1 MELKLLT
8 KFVSIFFLLMFFPVL
23 LSAQVVIKNQ
33 GFDVAVADNWNFT
46 STADGG
52 QIQTNNARL
61 ASAPNALRLRASSGS
76 QDPFI
81 TLADQSLAGFSN
93 VFLSIAYAS
102 DGTPDLNDDLVLQI
116 STSNDGV
123 TYGAFNN
130 FTLIAGENG
139 TGDDLQFGN
148 TLASGPATNPF
159 SLDISSTFPTATH
172 IRVQVQFNQAGN
184 DGNNDFYFI
193 DDITLTGL
201 ISGSNEMDIFGQGNP
216 VADGSIAPI
225 ASNGTDFGST
235 QINNGMV
242 MRSFTVKNNGDQ
254 LLNLTGS
261 PDVSITGD
269 TDFTIISQPAFDNLN
284 GGQEVVF
291 QIEFAPTSVGLKTA
305 TISIANDDTDENPYT
320 FVVNGSGI
328 QTFIDT
334 DGDGVTNDI
343 DIDDDNDGIPDTVE
357 QDNCAANPVSN
368 IIEQVFINET
378 FGAGTNRVQI
388 NANIPTA
395 STNYCYE
402 DGTSNPTPCTNGG
415 TTNSPTQPL
424 NLNDGEYTVFNS
436 AQIASWAAQFW
447 YTGPDHTTGDT
458 NGRMAL
464 FNAAIAPG
472 EFYRTIITGAFPN
485 LPITYD
491 FWAINLD
498 RDNAPD
504 IANRLRPNILVEFR
518 DLSGNLITSIT
529 TGDIAP
535 SSAASDQPTDWH
547 NFTANITLGNITEFE
562 VIFINNTIGGLGN
575 DLALDDIVIKQTFCN
590 SDNDQ
595 TPDVFDLDADNDG
608 IPDITEVGFGQ
619 LSGGKATMDLSA
631 LGPWVDANGNGLHDS
646 IDPFVAGFNIIS
658 TDGDGIL
665 DQFDLDSDNDGLFD
679 VDEAG
684 YGDGDVNGDGMG
696 DGDDSDDD
704 GILDIFD
711 FFVGFGNLGQP
722 LPINSDGDTF
732 VSTLGSIPLYD
743 YMEIDSDNDGIFD
756 LANELHSGL
765 DANNDGIIDGS
776 ADVDKD
782 GILDAFDTSTLV
794 FGSPRDLNE
803 PLYIE
808 FDGRNDY
815 IQESQDILQGLV
827 GATVMAWIKPTD
839 VSQSPV
845 IIGEENFIFS
855 VINTN
860 RLRLNINGV
869 NFNSNSGVNIPLNT
883 WTHVA
888 AVFDGANSLAKIYKN
903 GVLVGSQSISGV
915 INATANNVFRI
926 GRNPL
931 PSGTNYFKG
940 SIDEARV
947 FNVALTT
954 AQIQKMVYQELFIN
968 GSNLQGTIIPID
980 IPGLTAAN
988 LVRYYRMDTYKDDIA
1003 DDLTTPTVDLG
1014 TGAKIFNVKTI
1025 RRQTAPMPFITKQ
1038 SGNLSTAVDDSANG
1052 VLGTDATAND
1062 WSIVDARHDINMT
1075 TSDGDLGLIVRPGVT
1090 ITVDNDSELKNDW
1103 YLKLDGSIDLLGESQ
1118 LVQTDI
1124 SQLDVTSAG
1133 SIKRRQQGTADRY
1146 TYNYFSMPVS
1156 QMSTTSNNLGNAL
1169 SGMLKTTAGNVQYSY
1184 TINPPAVQTNPITL
1198 ASRWFY
1204 IFDNQGASDI
1214 TNWVQIAPTDNV
1226 KAGLGFT
1233 MKGPGMGAVTDLYEY
1248 IFEGKPNSGDISVAV
1263 STGNQVLVGN
1273 PFGSALDANKFID
1286 DNIGVS
1292 SPANNSIDGTL
1303 YFWEHFG
1310 GGSHLLK
1317 EYEGGYATYTKAG
1330 GVLALQHPDLFN
1342 PSSPVGSKTPTQY
1355 IPVGQGFFVTAD
1367 ADGGNVVFKNS
1378 QRTFVT
1384 EGSGSSVFTKA
1395 PEGREITA
1403 LGLGTQTA
1411 QSQTAQTVI
1420 ENPNE
1425 PLVRKA
1431 GQQAVADTLRRVWL
1445 NFITPTGFRRQ
1456 VLVAFTDKATSG
1468 EDPGYDALMIDK
1480 GPNDLYW
1487 KINDKDYVIQAVPP
1501 FDEQTVIPMET
1512 TITDAGQVKIE
1523 IDKAENILDNQPV
1536 YLRVWNGTTFA
1547 YHNLK
1552 EEPFT
1557 ENLAAGVFSDR
1568 YQITFGTNQTLST
1581 DDNSLLDSGRILF
1594 ANSTNEL
1601 IINNPKGEWI
1611 GEVKGYNMLGQL
1623 VYQTEVDTTQSAV
1636 SLQVSLSRGVY
1647 IFNIEIENQ
1656 QIAKKIIKN

>member
-33 GFDVAVADNWNFT
+33 GFDAAAGDNWNYTPNGF
-46 STADGG
+46 GG
-52 QIQTNNARL
+52 GPAIDRATVTTVNTRSV
-61 ASAPNALRLRASSGS
+61 SAPNSLRFGGS
-76 QDPFI
+76 NSKNADPNI
-81 TLADQSLAGFSN
+81 ELDNQSLAGISN
-93 VFLSIAYAS
+93 VQLSVAYSS
-102 DGTPDLNDDLVLQI
+102 DGSPDVDDDLWLDLSFDGGLTYNLANSFKLIDGRNDTSDNVPFGSTVVNITQAANPFVVNI
-116 STSNDGV
+116 STNFPAATQIKVRIRFDETNNDNRSDF
-123 TYGAFNN
+123 YYIDNIQLAGAQSAEIDVQGFNN
-130 FTLIAGENG
+130 SI
-139 TGDDLQFGN
+139 
-148 TLASGPATNPF
+148 P
-159 SLDISSTFPTATH
+159 
-172 IRVQVQFNQAGN
+172 
-184 DGNNDFYFI
+184 
-193 DDITLTGL
+193 
-201 ISGSNEMDIFGQGNP
+201 
-216 VADGSIAPI
+216 DGSTTPSAT
-225 ASNGTDFGST
+225 NGTDFGST
-235 QINNGMV
+235 QINLGIV
-242 MRSFTVKNNGDQ
+242 SRIFTI
-254 LLNLTGS
+254 LNLGS
-261 PDVSITGD
+261 NTLNLNGTPLVSITGS
-269 TDFTIISQPAFDNLN
+269 TDFTVTSQPTTTAIS
-284 GGQEVVF
+284 GGSSTTFTV
-291 QIEFAPTSVGLKTA
+291 EFAPTSVGAKSA
-305 TISIANDDTDENPYT
+305 IISINNDDSNENPYNFT
-320 FVVNGSGI
+320 VGGAGL

-343 DIDDDNDGIPDTVE
+343 DIDDDNDGIPDTIE

-368 IIEQVFINET
+368 IVEEVFINET
-378 FGAGTNRVQI
+378 FGSGTGRTQI
-388 NANIPTA
+388 NANIPSA
-395 STNYCYE
+395 STTYCYE
-402 DGTSNPTPCTNGG
+402 DGLAGG
-415 TTNSPTQPL
+415 CLAGNLGTD
-424 NLNDGEYTVFNS
+424 LNDGEYTVFNS
-436 AQIASWAAQFW
+436 AQIASWAPTYW
-447 YTGPDHTTGDT
+447 YKGGDHTGDA
-458 NGRMAL
+458 NGKMAL
-464 FNAAIAPG
+464 FNAAIEPG
-472 EFYRTIITGAFPN
+472 EFYRATITGAFPN

-498 RDNAPD
+498 RADAPGIVD
-504 IANRLRPNILVEFR
+504 RLRPNVLVEFR
-518 DLSGNLITSIT
+518 DLSGNLITAIT

-535 SSAASDQPTDWH
+535 SSVGSNQPTDWH
-547 NFTANITLGNITEFE
+547 NFTANITLGNITEFV
-562 VIFINNTIGGLGN
+562 VIFINNTPGGLGN

-590 SDNDQ
+590 SDNDI

-608 IPDITEVGFGQ
+608 IPDIVEVGFGQ
-619 LSGGKATMDLSA
+619 LSGGKATMDLDA
-631 LGPWVDANGNGLHDS
+631 LGPWADANGNGLHNS

-696 DGDDSDDD
+696 DGGESDND

-743 YMEIDSDNDGIFD
+743 YMEVDSDNDGVFD
-756 LANELHSGL
+756 LANELHSAL

-776 ADVDKD
+776 IDLDRD

-815 IQESQDILQGLV
+815 MEDAAVITGPDVTLMAWVKLDPANNGGAIFYQNNIKLIITASKEVRATVGGVSVTSAVQNSARWIHLAATYEGATNLLKLYLNGTFLGQATGAGLGAASPLLV
-827 GATVMAWIKPTD
+827 GKDNTTV
-839 VSQSPV
+839 
-845 IIGEENFIFS
+845 
-855 VINTN
+855 
-860 RLRLNINGV
+860 
-869 NFNSNSGVNIPLNT
+869 SNP
-883 WTHVA
+883 
-888 AVFDGANSLAKIYKN
+888 K
-903 GVLVGSQSISGV
+903 
-915 INATANNVFRI
+915 
-926 GRNPL
+926 
-931 PSGTNYFKG
+931 YFKG

-988 LVRYYRMDTYKDDIA
+988 LIRYYRMDTYKDDIA

-1038 SGNLSTAVDDSANG
+1038 SGSLGVAVDDATNG

-1075 TSDGDLGLIVRPGVT
+1075 ASDGDLGLIVRPGIT

-1133 SIKRRQQGTADRY
+1133 SIKRRQQGTADKY

-1156 QMSTTSNNLGNAL
+1156 QMSTASNNLGNAL
-1169 SGMLKTTAGNVQYSY
+1169 SGMLKTAAGNVQYSF
-1184 TINPPAVQTNPITL
+1184 TINPPSPQTTPVTM

-1204 IFDNQGASDI
+1204 IFDNQGEGDI
-1214 TNWVQIAPTDNV
+1214 TNWAQVAPTDNV

-1233 MKGPGMGAVTDLYEY
+1233 MKGPGTGAVSDLYEY
-1248 IFEGKPNSGDISVAV
+1248 IFEGKPNSGDISVV
-1263 STGNQVLVGN
+1263 VTTGNQVLVGN
-1273 PFGSALDANKFID
+1273 PYSSALDANKFID
-1286 DNIGVS
+1286 DNIGIS
-1292 SPANNSIDGTL
+1292 SPANNSINGTL

-1317 EYEGGYATYTKAG
+1317 EYEGGYASYTKSG
-1330 GVLALQHPDLFN
+1330 GVLALQHPDLYN
-1342 PSSPVGSKTPTQY
+1342 PLSPGGSKEPTQY

-1378 QRTFVT
+1378 QRTFAT

-1395 PEGREITA
+1395 PDGRKITA
-1403 LGLGTQTA
+1403 LGLGTQAT
-1411 QSQTAQTVI
+1411 QSQTAQTVV

-1431 GQQAVADTLRRVWL
+1431 GQQAVADTLSRVWL
-1445 NFITPTGFRRQ
+1445 NFTTPTGFRRQ
-1456 VLVAFTDKATSG
+1456 VLVAYTDKATAG
-1468 EDPGYDALMIDK
+1468 EDPGYDALLIDK

-1512 TITDAGQVKIE
+1512 TITNPGQVKIE

-1536 YLRVWNGTTFA
+1536 YLRVWNGTTFT

-1552 EEPFT
+1552 DGSFT
-1557 ENLAAGVFSDR
+1557 ENLAAGVFADR
-1568 YQITFGTNQTLST
+1568 YQITFGNNETLST
-1581 DDNSLLDSGRILF
+1581 DDNSLPDDGRILF
-1594 ANSTNEL
+1594 VNNTNEL
-1601 IINNPKGEWI
+1601 IINNPKGEMI
-1611 GEVKGYNMLGQL
+1611 GTVSGYNMLGQL
-1623 VYQTEVDTTQSAV
+1623 VYQTEVGTTQSAV
-1636 SLQVSLSRGVY
+1636 SLQVSLTRGVY